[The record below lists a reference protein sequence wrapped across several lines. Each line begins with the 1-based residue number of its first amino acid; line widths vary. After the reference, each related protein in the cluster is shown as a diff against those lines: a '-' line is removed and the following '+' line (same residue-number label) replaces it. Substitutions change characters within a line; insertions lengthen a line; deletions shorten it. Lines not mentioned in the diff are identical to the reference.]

1 MDNVMASQKH
11 DVLWSCGISDCVV
24 IGVFHKYNMKTGE
37 YGERRMAHIAGGCL
51 QEQSNQ
57 SLIKTL
63 FGRLAEDAS
72 VVVAFG
78 NNWSREFGKLT
89 DYSGYVKKEAKKA
102 GVAIPI
108 APDKWKCVYTGDLAF
123 FGRGQSGSIKLFPNG
138 KIASLNRNEN
148 H

>member
-1 MDNVMASQKH
+1 MASQNH
-11 DVLWSCGISDCVV
+11 DVLCSYGISDCVV
-24 IGVFHKYNMKTGE
+24 IGVFHKYNRKTGE

-63 FGRLAEDAS
+63 FGLLADDAS
-72 VVVAFG
+72 IVIAFG
-78 NNWSREFGKLT
+78 NNWSRDIGEIM
-89 DYSGYVKKEAKKA
+89 DYSGYVKKEAKKV
-102 GVAIPI
+102 GVAIAI
-108 APDKWKCVYTGDLAF
+108 APDKWKSVYTGDPAF

-148 H
+148 HH